1 MSSLLE
7 VKYFLIRDIA
17 WSAFFI
23 LKLNYSLADVIEISI
38 KDDAQ
43 NFDIVITFQIYIIN
57 IEFNRTGIV
66 TVEHTYFSLC
76 VVDFKTILSEPP
88 SDHFKGS
95 LHVLNKKVKQS
106 VQGTT

>member
-1 MSSLLE
+1 MVVVRALMKTLFH
-7 VKYFLIRDIA
+7 VVVIR
-17 WSAFFI
+17 
-23 LKLNYSLADVIEISI
+23 
-38 KDDAQ
+38 AQ